1 MQLGLTPEQ
10 IAKRS
15 RSIGGSDANTLLSGD
30 NDRILRLWREKRCEV
45 EPADLSGVLPVQMG
59 SFTEPFN
66 AYWFEKQTGMK
77 PLQCGREVASSRDPW
92 RTCTLDGLIHPDNDV
107 MKAEDA
113 IWEAKHVSAFAKPD
127 EIVAR
132 YYPQLTHNMDVCGL
146 DRAYLS
152 VFFGTLK
159 WEMFEV
165 ELDAEYAADLR
176 EIEAEFWS
184 DVQSGTTPSV
194 IWTPAAPTL
203 TIDEMRDVSMEGNN
217 LWADLAADFLEYKL
231 PAKRFED
238 AKSGLKELVENDVRV
253 ASGHGV
259 KVTRAKNGSIR
270 IGAE

>member
-1 MQLGLTPEQ
+1 MQLGLTQEQ
-10 IAKRS
+10 IAKRVKS
-15 RSIGGSDANTLLSGD
+15 VGGSDANTLLSGD
-30 NDRILRLWREKRCEV
+30 EDRIVRLWREKRGEI
-45 EPADLSGVLPVQMG
+45 EPEDLSGILPVQMG

-66 AYWFEKQTGMK
+66 AYWFEKQTGLK
-77 PLQCGREVASSRDPW
+77 PLQCGREMTGTDAKW
-92 RTCTLDGLIHPDNDV
+92 RTCTLDGLIHFDNNA
-107 MKAEDA
+107 MLREEA
-113 IWEAKHVSAFAKPD
+113 IWEAKHVSAYAKPD

-165 ELDAEYAADLR
+165 DLDAEYAADLL
-176 EIEAEFWS
+176 EIEESFWT
-184 DVQSGTTPSV
+184 DVQSGTYPSIITPPSPKV
-194 IWTPAAPTL
+194 E
-203 TIDEMRDVSMEGNN
+203 IDAMREVSMEGNN
-217 LWADLAADFLEYKL
+217 LWSSLAADYLEYKL

-238 AKSGLKELVENDVRV
+238 AKSGLKEMVEHDVRV
-253 ASGHGV
+253 AAGHGV